1 METVEPPKNA
11 ETNAESASAPGVNR
25 RGFRRVLV
33 NSAIGISVLAG
44 VLTFQDSHARLAAK
58 AILTAQTRKAAILS
72 VDVVHPSVGA
82 ASTEVILPASV
93 QSLTIPSNTL
103 LFRRE
108 GLRVG
113 VVRDRRV
120 QLLPISI
127 GHDYGDVVQV
137 TAGLT
142 RADQVVLNPSDWLV
156 NGTPVEIHS
165 NAATEA
171 TE

>member
-1 METVEPPKNA
+1 M
-11 ETNAESASAPGVNR
+11 
-25 RGFRRVLV
+25 
-33 NSAIGISVLAG
+33 
-44 VLTFQDSHARLAAK
+44 
-58 AILTAQTRKAAILS
+58 
-72 VDVVHPSVGA
+72 
-82 ASTEVILPASV
+82 
-93 QSLTIPSNTL
+93 
-103 LFRRE
+103 
-108 GLRVG
+108 G
-113 VVRDRRV
+113 VVRDGRV